1 MSTGGKLSN
10 QSRTDQSGGANL
22 VGKPP
27 SAPVRKVPA
36 FQGKSGQADN
46 SSTNRGSGGK

>member
-1 MSTGGKLSN
+1 MSTGGKLQN
-10 QSRTDQSGGANL
+10 QSRTDQQGGAQL
-22 VGKPP
+22 IGKAP

-46 SSTNRGSGGK
+46 QSTNRGSGGK